1 MIDYVLAVYTGGGRP
16 LFSTR
21 LRGQA
26 PTGMQNYYKT
36 MKKTIFARI
45 NKKRQGYPFKQKRTT
60 LPYRKAISLQFF
72 LDNPTDSLATQTALE
87 YCAIRSKENDMRY

>member
-1 MIDYVLAVYTGGGRP
+1 MIDYVLAVYTGGKP

-45 NKKRQGYPFKQKRTT
+45 NKKKDKVILSNRKGQPCLIGKQYHFSFSSTILPIASPRKPRLSIVPSGAKRM
-60 LPYRKAISLQFF
+60 I
-72 LDNPTDSLATQTALE
+72 
-87 YCAIRSKENDMRY
+87 

>member
-1 MIDYVLAVYTGGGRP
+1 MIDYVLAVYTGGKL

-36 MKKTIFARI
+36 MKKAIFARI
-45 NKKRQGYPFKQKRTT
+45 NKKKTGLSF
-60 LPYRKAISLQFF
+60 
-72 LDNPTDSLATQTALE
+72 QTEKDDPAL
-87 YCAIRSKENDMRY
+87 